1 MNLFIGVIFYHFTA
15 AQEAEG
21 GKHSLFLTPEQERW
35 LEIQKL
41 VPTANPDYQFFMVPS
56 HKINVFFYKIIN
68 YKYFDLII
76 MVCIVFNIVT
86 MALSYETSS
95 TSYNTILDN
104 INYFFTAVFILECI
118 LKFLGLGFRG
128 YLYSSWNKFDLF
140 VVLTSIIDILMN
152 NLGQSFLSFLRVG
165 PQLARI
171 LRVMRVSRLLKLV
184 KSLKGFNLFFI

>member
-15 AQEAEG
+15 AQNAESG
-21 GKHSLFLTPEQERW
+21 GHSLFLTPDQERW

-41 VPTANPDYQFFMVPS
+41 VPNGSPDYQYFMVPT
-56 HKINVFFYKIIN
+56 HKINVFFYKIIT

-86 MALSYETSS
+86 MALTFEDS
-95 TSYNTILDN
+95 TALYNTVLEN
-104 INYFFTAVFILECI
+104 INYFFTSVFILECI
-118 LKFLGLGFRG
+118 LKFLGLGIRG

-140 VVLTSIIDILMN
+140 VVITSIIDILMN

-184 KSLKGFNLFFI
+184 KSLKG